1 MKGGE
6 GGPFT
11 YCKKK
16 TNLLIYQ
23 LTYKLTNQLPS
34 TPTYPNALVALV
46 VSLAVLS
53 CSSSTSSNFNNSI
66 VDCLAIQFLAI
77 ASTKLC
83 ELCELVF
90 WIWVSL
96 NNLCC
101 FAATVVMAEAMA
113 KTIRIAIKPL
123 VAIVFWSEKP
133 FTKPFSACLL
143 FWLYLVSCDICSTA
157 ASLSVAG
164 KWWNEWTN

>member
-1 MKGGE
+1 MQKYLL
-6 GGPFT
+6 PA
-11 YCKKK
+11 
-16 TNLLIYQ
+16 NLLIYQ
-23 LTYKLTNQLPS
+23 LTYKLTNQLRS
-34 TPTYPNALVALV
+34 TPTYPNALV
-46 VSLAVLS
+46 SLAVMS
-53 CSSSTSSNFNNSI
+53 CSSSTSSNFNNQI

-83 ELCELVF
+83 EICELVF

-123 VAIVFWSEKP
+123 VAIVIWSEKP

-143 FWLYLVSCDICSTA
+143 FWLYFKYRQNKRYLVISRDICSTA
-157 ASLSVAG
+157 ASLYVAG

>member
-1 MKGGE
+1 MGKQIWE
-6 GGPFT
+6 RYP
-11 YCKKK
+11 KK
-16 TNLLIYQ
+16 NGSFFDSFPYQ
-23 LTYKLTNQLPS
+23 QTYKLTNQLPS

-77 ASTKLC
+77 ASTK
-83 ELCELVF
+83 LCELVF